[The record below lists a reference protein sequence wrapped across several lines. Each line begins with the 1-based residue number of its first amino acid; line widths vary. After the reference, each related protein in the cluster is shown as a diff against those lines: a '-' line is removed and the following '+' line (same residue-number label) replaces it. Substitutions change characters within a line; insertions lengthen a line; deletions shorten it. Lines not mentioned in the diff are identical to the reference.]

1 MSSTPLWLPSSHV
14 QKLSDAEQAELKEA
28 KRQLHVMNRALNQI
42 QRGLSRGEDDW
53 TKKIAKDALIEAC
66 GEIWT

>member
-1 MSSTPLWLPSSHV
+1 MSTPFWLPATV
-14 QKLSDAEQAELKEA
+14 VKKLDEAGEKRVAELE
-28 KRQLHVMNRALNQI
+28 RQVRIMNRALNQI
-42 QRGLSRGEDDW
+42 QRGLLLGDESW